1 MSRRLRRA
9 AEQRLRRLGRIALPA
24 AAALMLMA
32 AATPAP
38 HSGNAESQHYY
49 ADAREQLDR
58 GDARAALIQLK
69 NALRADPGNI
79 EARFVLGTLYLS
91 AGQPDLAEHELKQA
105 RQDGMPAD
113 QTMLPLAQSYL
124 DQAKYDA
131 LLKEFPAGGHH
142 GAVEAEVLNLR
153 GAAFGAMQRYDEAEK
168 SFRAALQANPKGA
181 KPYLG
186 LARVALAK
194 KNYAAAQDFA
204 VQALDVE
211 ANYADAH
218 AVRAE
223 GARLGGDISLAAQ
236 EYDKALSI
244 NAYNRVALLGRAAMR
259 IDAGDLEAGE
269 NDIKSVFA
277 QSPHNVMASYLKA
290 LVAAK
295 RKDTKA
301 ALAVLQ
307 GEPNAVQMIP
317 AALFLQSA
325 LLVEQK
331 QTAQGEQ
338 GLERYLQQMPGDDRA
353 RKLLAQSYLQ
363 HESADKAMLV
373 LTPALDNDPHDQDLV
388 KLVVAAHQMQ
398 FAKGDA
404 AAAVAAAQKGDRAGA
419 RAALRKAVAARPD
432 FIAGQVALGDLEL
445 ADGKIDD
452 AKVPYD
458 RVLAN
463 HPTEIGAM
471 LGEAKV
477 WLRRQ
482 DRRQA
487 TNWLEKAHE
496 AHPKAEEP
504 VLMLVDLALARKDTD
519 QATALAR
526 ALLAADPKSVR
537 GQQAL
542 GHALAAAGDQ
552 KGAVE
557 AFQAGLAMQPEDL
570 GMRADL
576 IRYQLATNQPEAA
589 LESADAMPAN
599 IAGKGLAEV
608 LRGDAEFANG
618 RYQEAEAAY
627 RTAYAAQPSAPV
639 ADRLYAARSKAKM
652 QDALAPLEGWVKEHP
667 DDQPA
672 RGRLALR
679 YLQANDTAGATREYE
694 AILTSSPNDLE
705 AANNLAWLYQRS
717 HDGRARA
724 MAERAYKLAPDNP
737 DVVDTYGW
745 VLIQTGDAKNG
756 LPMVQKAA
764 AAQPDRPTYRYH
776 EAVGLAAQGKSA
788 DAKKLLEPLLSSG
801 AAFDEDEDAR
811 ALLKKIGGKK

>member
-1 MSRRLRRA
+1 MSRRMRRA
-9 AEQRLRRLGRIALPA
+9 AEHRLRRVGRAALPA
-24 AAALMLMA
+24 LAALMLMA

-69 NALRADPGNI
+69 NALRADSANI
-79 EARFVLGTLYLS
+79 EARYVLGTLYLS
-91 AGQPDLAEHELKQA
+91 AGQADLAEHELKQA

-113 QTMLPLAQSYL
+113 QIMIPLAQSYL

-131 LLKEFPAGGHH
+131 LLKEFPAGGHQ
-142 GAVEAEVLNLR
+142 GAFEAEILNLR
-153 GAAFGAMQRYDEAEK
+153 GAAFGAMQRYDDAEK
-168 SFRAALQANPKGA
+168 SFRAALQANPKGP
-181 KPYLG
+181 KPFLG
-186 LARVALAK
+186 LARIALARK
-194 KNYAAAQDFA
+194 DFGAAQGFA
-204 VQALDVE
+204 EQAIGIE

-223 GARLGGDISLAAQ
+223 AARLGGNMSLATE

-244 NAYNRVALLGRAAMR
+244 NGFNRVALLGRAAMR
-259 IDAGDLEAGE
+259 IDAGALDTGE
-269 NDIKSVFA
+269 SDIKAVLG
-277 QSPHNVMASYLKA
+277 QSPHNVMATYLKA
-290 LVAAK
+290 LLAAK
-295 RKDTKA
+295 RQDAKT

-307 GEPNAVQMIP
+307 GEPNTILMIP

-325 LLVEQK
+325 LLIEQN

-338 GLERYLQQMPGDDRA
+338 GLERYLQQAPADDRA
-353 RKLLAQSYLQ
+353 RKLLAQSYLKHQ
-363 HESADKAMLV
+363 DADKAMLI

-388 KLVVAAHQMQ
+388 KLIVATHQMQ
-398 FAKGDA
+398 YAKGDA
-404 AAAVAAAQKGDRAGA
+404 AAALEAAQKGDRAAA
-419 RAALRKAVAARPD
+419 RAALQKAIAARPD
-432 FIAGQVALGDLEL
+432 FIAGQVALGDLYL
-445 ADGKIDD
+445 ADGKMDD

-471 LGEAKV
+471 MGEAKV

-482 DRRQA
+482 DQRQA
-487 TNWLEKAHE
+487 TNWLQRAHE

-504 VLMLVDLALARKDTD
+504 VLMLVDLALSAKDTAK
-519 QATALAR
+519 ATALAKD
-526 ALLAADPKSVR
+526 LVAADAKSVR
-537 GQQAL
+537 GRQAL

-552 KGAVE
+552 KGAVA
-557 AFQAGLAMQPEDL
+557 AFQEGLAMQPEDL

-576 IRYQLATNQPEAA
+576 IRYQLATNQPEEA
-589 LESADAMPAN
+589 LKSADAMPADV
-599 IAGKGLAEV
+599 ADRGLAEV
-608 LRGDAEFANG
+608 LRGDAEFATG
-618 RYQEAEAAY
+618 HFDQAEAAY
-627 RTAYAAQPSAPV
+627 AAAYKASPSAPV

-652 QDALAPLEGWVKEHP
+652 PDALAPLVSWVQEHP

-672 RGRLALR
+672 RSRLALR
-679 YLQANDTAGATREYE
+679 YLQSNDIPGATKAYE
-694 AILTSSPNDLE
+694 AILTGNPSDLE
-705 AANNLAWLYQRS
+705 ATNNLAWLYQRS
-717 HDGRARA
+717 HDNRARA

-737 DVVDTYGW
+737 DVIDTYGW

-756 LPMVQKAA
+756 LPMVQKAT
-764 AAQPDRPTYRYH
+764 AAQPGRATYRYH

-801 AAFDEDEDAR
+801 AAFDEDADAR
-811 ALLKKIGGKK
+811 ALLQKIGGKK

>member
-32 AATPAP
+32 AATPSP

-69 NALRADPGNI
+69 NALRSDPTNI
-79 EARFVLGTLYLS
+79 EARFVLGTLYLA

-113 QTMLPLAQSYL
+113 QVLVPLAQSYL

-131 LLKEFPAGGHH
+131 LLKEFPP
-142 GAVEAEVLNLR
+142 GAHQGAYEAEVLNLR

-168 SFRAALQANPKGA
+168 SFRAALQANPKEA

-186 LARVALAK
+186 LARIGLAK
-194 KNYAAAQDFA
+194 RDYPAAQGFA
-204 VQALDVE
+204 EQALGID

-223 GARLGGDISLAAQ
+223 ASRLNGNMSLATE
-236 EYDKALSI
+236 EYQKALTI
-244 NAYNRVALLGRAAMR
+244 NPRNRVALLGRAAMR
-259 IDAGDLEAGE
+259 LDAGDLENGE
-269 NDIKSVFA
+269 ADVKAVLA
-277 QSPHNVMASYLKA
+277 QAPHNVMANYLKA

-295 RKDTKA
+295 RKDVKA

-307 GEPNAVQMIP
+307 AEPNAVTMIP
-317 AALFLQSA
+317 AALFLQGA
-325 LLVEQK
+325 LQLEQK

-338 GLERYLQQMPGDDRA
+338 ALERYLQQNPSDDRA
-353 RKLLAQSYLQ
+353 RKLLGQSYLQ
-363 HESADKAMLV
+363 HEEADKAMLV

-388 KLVVAAHQMQ
+388 KLIVATHQMQ
-398 FAKGDA
+398 FGKGDA
-404 AAAVAAAQKGDRAGA
+404 AAAVEAAQKGDRAAA

-463 HPTEIGAM
+463 HPGEIGAM

-482 DRRQA
+482 DQRQA
-487 TNWLEKAHE
+487 LNWLQKAHE

-519 QATALAR
+519 KATAVAKELV
-526 ALLAADPKSVR
+526 AADPKSVR
-537 GQQAL
+537 GRQAL

-552 KGAVE
+552 PGAVA
-557 AFQAGLAMQPEDL
+557 AFQEGLAMQPDDL
-570 GMRADL
+570 GTRADL

-589 LESADAMPAN
+589 LKSADAMPA
-599 IAGKGLAEV
+599 GVGDKGLGEV

-618 RYQEAEAAY
+618 RFQEAEAAY
-627 RTAYAAQPSAPV
+627 RAAYEAQPSAPI

-652 QDALAPLEGWVKEHP
+652 PDALTPLEGWVKDHP

-679 YLQANDTAGATREYE
+679 YLQSNDLKNAIQQYE
-694 AILTSSPNDLE
+694 ALEAANPKDLE
-705 AANNLAWLYQRS
+705 AVNNLAWLYQRS

-724 MAERAYKLAPDNP
+724 TAERAYKLAPDNP
-737 DVVDTYGW
+737 DVIDTYGW
-745 VLIQTGDAKNG
+745 VMIQTGDAKNG
-756 LPMVQKAA
+756 LAMVQKAV
-764 AAQPDRPTYRYH
+764 AAQPDRATYRYH
-776 EAVGLAAQGKSA
+776 EAVGLAAQGKST

-801 AAFDEDEDAR
+801 AAFDEDADAR
-811 ALLKKIGGKK
+811 ALLQKIGGKK